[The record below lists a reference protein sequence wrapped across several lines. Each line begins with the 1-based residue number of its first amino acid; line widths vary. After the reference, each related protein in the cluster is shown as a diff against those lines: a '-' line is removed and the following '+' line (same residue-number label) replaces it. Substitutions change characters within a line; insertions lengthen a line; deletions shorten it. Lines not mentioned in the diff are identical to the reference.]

1 MPDIHAPGRTGV
13 GLRPTNV
20 VTLREV
26 LGPATRD
33 GFAPGACAARYTLVV
48 RPILRA
54 AQAMSSQNTPDGR
67 GPQRGP
73 AGCTAGGGR
82 LKGSLFDEQ
91 RPSRWH
97 GVTGVRKSSGHTET
111 AHDRQR
117 PP

>member
-1 MPDIHAPGRTGV
+1 MADIHAPGRTGV

-33 GFAPGACAARYTLVV
+33 GFALGAFADRYTLMV
-48 RPILRA
+48 RPIRRA
-54 AQAMSSQNTPDGR
+54 AQAMSSQNIPVGR

-73 AGCTAGGGR
+73 ASCTAGGGR
-82 LKGSLFDEQ
+82 LSGSLLDEQ

-97 GVTGVRKSSGHTET
+97 GVTGVRKSSGH
-111 AHDRQR
+111 A
-117 PP
+117 

>member
-26 LGPATRD
+26 LGLATRA
-33 GFAPGACAARYTLVV
+33 GFAPGFFADRYTLMV
-48 RPILRA
+48 RPIRRA
-54 AQAMSSQNTPDGR
+54 AQAMSSQNIPVGR

-82 LKGSLFDEQ
+82 LNGSLLDEQ
-91 RPSRWH
+91 WPSRWH
-97 GVTGVRKSSGHTET
+97 GIMGVRKSSGH
-111 AHDRQR
+111 A
-117 PP
+117 